1 MQRLKKLFFC
11 FVCLAF
17 ISLACLS
24 PKEPFATYPAGTPRA
39 PQAGQAGQAP
49 TVIKSTVAPVAAA
62 PSPQPSPVGR
72 GGGCAVISADEALHL
87 RVGPDEHSR
96 SLAFMTSGEVVKLI
110 SAANVDWWRIKIG
123 DQIGYARS
131 KYLKKSECEG
141 RP

>member
-1 MQRLKKLFFC
+1 MAKGALRNAKIQKLFLWF
-11 FVCLAF
+11 FCLAF

-24 PKEPFATYPAGTPRA
+24 PKEPFATPGEPATLIRPTATP
-39 PQAGQAGQAP
+39 
-49 TVIKSTVAPVAAA
+49 AAA
-62 PSPQPSPVGR
+62 VTPSALPSPSWSESE
-72 GGGCAVISADEALHL
+72 CAVISADEALHL

-110 SAANVDWWRIKIG
+110 SAANVDWWKIKIG

-131 KYLKKSECEG
+131 KYLEKSECEG